1 VASVC
6 SSRVHSHTYQFVF
19 KTVIYDRLLLNFLF
33 GLTSWFSQRVD
44 VVLGISR
51 DHVMVAVG
59 FQVKNLRELKV
70 LVDFVIS
77 ECIEVENDSLQV
89 NDQDVGSFCDQRTL
103 ANIDCLFAAI
113 TLVIV
118 YYFALNH
125 FLEAVID

>member
-1 VASVC
+1 MASVC

-33 GLTSWFSQRVD
+33 CLTSWFSQRVD

-59 FQVKNLRELKV
+59 FQVKNLRKLKV
-70 LVDFVIS
+70 LVDFVIP
-77 ECIEVENDSLQV
+77 ECIEVENDSLQM
-89 NDQDVGSFCDQRTL
+89 NDQDVGSFCDQSSL
-103 ANIDCLFAAI
+103 ANIDCLLAAI

-125 FLEAVID
+125 FLEAVMY